1 MTEPSNYDAVIFDLF
16 GTLVEVYSFRGY
28 DQVLQ
33 QMAGIVGAPPVEF
46 AQIWRETLSMR
57 ATGMFKSIAGNVEH
71 ICGLL
76 NVQIDRRAVKAACQ
90 ARDEHTVQSLEPRP
104 DAVDVLTRLR
114 RAGCKVGL
122 ISDCAPDVPAMWS
135 RTPFKKLI
143 TRPIFSCSVGL
154 KKPDPR
160 IYELACKKLK
170 VEPDRCLYVGD
181 GSSRELT
188 GAQKAGMHPVL
199 IRVPYEDAV
208 DAYRPDG
215 DAWDG
220 PSVSSLTEVAEMVI
234 GPASP

>member
-1 MTEPSNYDAVIFDLF
+1 MKTPPNYDAVIFDLF

-46 AQIWRETLSMR
+46 AQIWRDTLPMR
-57 ATGMFKSIAGNVEH
+57 ATGMFESIAGNVEH
-71 ICGLL
+71 ICRVL
-76 NVQIDRRAVKAACQ
+76 NVRIERRAVKEACRV
-90 ARDEHTVQSLEPRP
+90 RDQHTVDSLEPRP

-114 RAGCKVGL
+114 GAGYKVGL
-122 ISDCAPDVPAMWS
+122 ISDCAPDVPAMWP

-154 KKPDPR
+154 KKPDPH
-160 IYELACKKLK
+160 IYLLACEKLK
-170 VEPDRCLYVGD
+170 VEPGRCLYVGD
-181 GSSRELT
+181 GSSHELT
-188 GAQKAGMHPVL
+188 GAQKVGMHPVL
-199 IRVPYEDAV
+199 IRVRHEDAV

-220 PSVSSLTEVAEMVI
+220 PTVSSLTEVAEMVI
-234 GPASP
+234 GPAPA